1 MTQATLDEFEKLLEE
16 SFSNSHSVADIVEG
30 TVIRKEQDGYL
41 VSVRGAKTEAFLPNR
56 EISTAEDSAPIEIGD
71 VKEFYVLKEENDED
85 SMVLSLKRLAFA
97 QAWAQLNDAKVQGDT
112 ILAKVVSVVK
122 GGVLVDVADLKGF
135 IPSSQL
141 RTRETDV
148 EVGAKLELKILTL
161 DAQQN
166 NFILSNKKVYED
178 TAEEARKNIFSQIE
192 AGQVVKGEVVRITDF
207 GAFIDLG
214 GIDGLLPLSQ
224 LSWRWI
230 DHPTDILNVGD
241 KIDVEVIGVD
251 HDKQRVSLSLKNLEP
266 DPWIEAEKKIK
277 EGDKVEGTVTRLKHF
292 GAFVEVFPGVEAL
305 LPHNEVVDYQNES
318 QSILQVGDK
327 IQTYILKFNP
337 ADKRIA
343 LSVHEQS
350 TAEVGN
356 EQPTEE

>member
-141 RTRETDV
+141 RTGTPFDGLLDQKI
-148 EVGAKLELKILTL
+148 EVKVLEADPKKNKL
-161 DAQQN
+161 
-166 NFILSNKKVYED
+166 ILSQRQAVAEQRDQVVDNILSELHED
-178 TAEEARKNIFSQIE
+178 
-192 AGQVVKGEVVRITDF
+192 QVVKGEVVRIADF
-207 GAFIDLG
+207 GAFVDIN
-214 GIDGLLPLSQ
+214 GIDGLLPISEI
-224 LSWRWI
+224 SWQRI
-230 DHPTDILNVGD
+230 KHPSDVISLGEILEVKII
-241 KIDVEVIGVD
+241 KIDTELKRI
-251 HDKQRVSLSLKNLEP
+251 SLSLKRMGE
-266 DPWIEAEKKIK
+266 DPWQQIEGQFS
-277 EGDKVEGTVTRLKHF
+277 EGQIITGTVNKVTGF
-292 GAFVEVFPGVEAL
+292 GAFINIFPGVEAL
-305 LPHNEVVDYQNES
+305 LPVSEMAEENVNPFNKYK
-318 QSILQVGDK
+318 VGDSIEVLIK
-327 IQTYILKFNP
+327 KFTP
-337 ADKRIA
+337 QEHRIA
-343 LSVHEQS
+343 LSVKDM
-350 TAEVGN
+350 N
-356 EQPTEE
+356 KEEA